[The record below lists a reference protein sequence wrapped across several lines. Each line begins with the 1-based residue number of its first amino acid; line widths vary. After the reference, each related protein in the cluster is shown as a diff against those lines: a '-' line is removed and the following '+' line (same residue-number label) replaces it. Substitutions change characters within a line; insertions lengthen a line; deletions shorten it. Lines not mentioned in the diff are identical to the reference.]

1 MGDWLNTNGNAI
13 YDTGP
18 WEVTHEGPTKISI
31 RGTEHREENVPTF
44 EFEENDYWFTKKQN
58 KVYLISLQ
66 RPSSNKIMVEAL
78 SGLEIKKMRLLG
90 ESINLKW
97 TNKENKTI
105 IELPEFSRSGIGYAI
120 EVAL

>member
-1 MGDWLNTNGNAI
+1 M
-13 YDTGP
+13 
-18 WEVTHEGPTKISI
+18 
-31 RGTEHREENVPTF
+31 
-44 EFEENDYWFTKKQN
+44 
-58 KVYLISLQ
+58 
-66 RPSSNKIMVEAL
+66 MVEAL

-97 TNKENKTI
+97 DNKENKTI